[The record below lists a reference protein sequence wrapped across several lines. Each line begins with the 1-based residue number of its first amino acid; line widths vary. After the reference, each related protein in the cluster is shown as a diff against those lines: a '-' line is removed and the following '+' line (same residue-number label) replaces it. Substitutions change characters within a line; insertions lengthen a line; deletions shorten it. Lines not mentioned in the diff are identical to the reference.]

1 MSRPTLLCI
10 STYEKGQAFLRE
22 VARLGCDIHLLTVH
36 KLRDAD
42 WPRDILTGL
51 HTMPPNSDQDL
62 TPEQTLPYIAN
73 LMRHIPIA
81 RIVPLDEFDL
91 ETAAL
96 AREHLRLPGLGQ
108 TATRFFRDKL
118 AMREAAARAGIPVPE
133 FSSVA
138 NHDALWQFL
147 STTEGPWLLKP
158 RWSASAIGIHK
169 FSSPN
174 DVWPLLEKLGDAA
187 TNHLVERFV
196 PGDIFHVEGITF
208 NGNILFAAPHK
219 YGQPPFDTMHAGGI
233 FSTRA
238 LDRSTDEARALL
250 EIHAATL
257 HALGMT
263 AGVTHS
269 EFIRAHADG
278 RFYFLETAARVG
290 GAYIAE
296 VVEHASGIN
305 PWIEWARI
313 EVALARAGGSESS
326 PASPESSAEYTL
338 PPIRSDYSG
347 SLISL
352 ARQEWPDTSAYTDPE
367 IVHRLHKLHHAGL
380 IVRSPDPNRIEAL
393 LRDYTARFLTDFYAR
408 LDAPAKPTA

>member
-1 MSRPTLLCI
+1 
-10 STYEKGQAFLRE
+10 
-22 VARLGCDIHLLTVH
+22 
-36 KLRDAD
+36 
-42 WPRDILTGL
+42 
-51 HTMPPNSDQDL
+51 
-62 TPEQTLPYIAN
+62 
-73 LMRHIPIA
+73 MRHIPIE

-91 ETAAL
+91 EIAAL

-118 AMREAAARAGIPVPE
+118 AMREAASRAGVAVPA

-138 NHDALWQFL
+138 NHDALYQFL
-147 STTEGPWLLKP
+147 TTTEGPWLLKP

-169 FSSPN
+169 LNAPD
-174 DVWPLLEKLGDAA
+174 DVWPILDRLGDAA
-187 TNHLVERFV
+187 SNHLVERFL

-208 NGNILFAAPHK
+208 NGRILFAAPHK
-219 YGQPPFDTMHAGGI
+219 YGQPPFDTMHSGGI

-238 LDRSTDEARALL
+238 LDRSSDEARALL

-290 GAYIAE
+290 GAYIAD
-296 VVEHASGIN
+296 VVEHASGLN
-305 PWIEWARI
+305 PWVEWARI
-313 EVALARAGGSESS
+313 EAALARGED
-326 PASPESSAEYTL
+326 YTL
-338 PPIRSDYSG
+338 PPIRPDYAG

-367 IVHRLHKLHHAGL
+367 IVHRLAKLHHAGL
-380 IVRSPDPNRIEAL
+380 IVRSPDPARIESL
-393 LRDYTARFLTDFYAR
+393 LSTYTTRFYTDFYAR
-408 LDAPAKPTA
+408 LDPPPKPTA

>member
-1 MSRPTLLCI
+1 MPRPSILAIT
-10 STYEKGQAFLRE
+10 TYEKGQAFLRE
-22 VARLGCDIHLLTVH
+22 AAALGCDVHLLTVH

-42 WPRDILTGL
+42 WPRDILAGL
-51 HTMPPNSDQDL
+51 HTMPEDL
-62 TPEQTLPYIAN
+62 TAEQALLHIAN

-91 ETAAL
+91 EAAAL

-118 AMREAAARAGIPVPE
+118 AMREAAARAAVPVPA

-147 STTEGPWLLKP
+147 STTSGPWLLKP

-169 FSSPN
+169 FTDPN
-174 DVWPLLEKLGDAA
+174 QVWPLLERLGDAA

-208 NGNILFAAPHK
+208 SGQLLFAAPHK
-219 YGQPPFDTMHAGGI
+219 YGQPPFDTMHTGGI
-233 FSTRA
+233 FSTRS
-238 LDRSTDEARALL
+238 LNPTTDEARALL
-250 EIHAATL
+250 SIHAATL
-257 HALGMT
+257 AALGMQN
-263 AGVTHS
+263 GVTHS

-290 GAYIAE
+290 GAYIAD
-296 VVEHASGIN
+296 VVEHAAGIN

-313 EVALARAGGSESS
+313 EAALARNETYS
-326 PASPESSAEYTL
+326 L
-338 PPIRSDYSG
+338 PPIRSDYAG

-380 IVRSPDPNRIEAL
+380 ILRSPDPARIESL
-393 LRDYTARFLTDFYAR
+393 LTDYTRRFYTDFHAR

>member
-1 MSRPTLLCI
+1 MADCTFLCI

-22 VARLGCDIHLLTVH
+22 LARLGCPVHLLTVH

-42 WPRDILTGL
+42 WPRDILAGL
-51 HTMPPNSDQDL
+51 HTMPEGL
-62 TPEQTLPYIAN
+62 TAEQALPHITN

-96 AREHLRLPGLGQ
+96 AREHLRLPGMGQ
-108 TATRFFRDKL
+108 TATRWFRDKL
-118 AMREAAARAGIPVPE
+118 AMREGAAHAGVPVPA

-147 STTEGPWLLKP
+147 QSTEGPWLLKP
-158 RWSASAIGIHK
+158 RWSASAIGIQK
-169 FSSPN
+169 FSDPN
-174 DVWPLLEKLGDAA
+174 EIWPHLDRLGDEAS
-187 TNHLVERFV
+187 NHLVERFV
-196 PGDIFHVEGITF
+196 PGDIFHVEGITWKSEL
-208 NGNILFAAPHK
+208 IFAAPHK
-219 YGQPPFDTMHAGGI
+219 YGQPPFETMHTGGI

-238 LDRSTDEARALL
+238 LDRNSSEAAELL
-250 EIHAATL
+250 AIHTATL
-257 HALGMT
+257 RALGMT
-263 AGVTHS
+263 SGVTHS

-296 VVEHASGIN
+296 VVEHGAGIN

-313 EVALARAGGSESS
+313 EVALARGE
-326 PASPESSAEYTL
+326 EYTL
-338 PPIRSDYSG
+338 PPIRPDYAG

-367 IVHRLHKLHHAGL
+367 IVHRLRKHHHAGI
-380 IVRSPDPNRIEAL
+380 IVRSYDPARIEGL
-393 LRDYTARFLTDFYAR
+393 LASYTQRFLTDFYAR
-408 LDAPAKPTA
+408 MDAPPKPTT

>member
-1 MSRPTLLCI
+1 MSRPTILCI

-22 VARLGCDIHLLTVH
+22 TARLGCDTHLLTVH

-42 WPRDILTGL
+42 WPRDILAGL
-51 HTMPPNSDQDL
+51 HTIPEDL
-62 TPEQTLPYIAN
+62 TPEQTLPYIAA
-73 LMRHIPIA
+73 LMRHIPIT

-96 AREHLRLPGLGQ
+96 AREHLRLPGMGQ

-118 AMREAAARAGIPVPE
+118 AMREGAARAGVAVPT

-169 FSSPN
+169 FSDPN
-174 DVWPLLEKLGDAA
+174 AVWPLLKKLGDAA
-187 TNHLVERFV
+187 TNHLVERFL

-208 NGNILFAAPHK
+208 NAQLLFAAPFK
-219 YGQPPFDTMHAGGI
+219 YGQPPFDTMHTGGI

-238 LDRSTDEARALL
+238 IDRSSAEAAELL
-250 EIHAATL
+250 AIHAATL
-257 HALGMT
+257 RALGMT
-263 AGVTHS
+263 DGVTHS
-269 EFIRAHADG
+269 EFIRAHANG

-290 GAYIAE
+290 GAYIAD
-296 VVEHASGIN
+296 VVEHASGLN
-305 PWIEWARI
+305 PWVEWARI
-313 EVALARAGGSESS
+313 ESALAHNS
-326 PASPESSAEYTL
+326 EYTL
-338 PPIRSDYSG
+338 PPIRSDYAG

-352 ARQEWPDTSAYTDPE
+352 ARQEWPDTAAYTEPE

-380 IVRSPDPNRIEAL
+380 ILRSPDPARIEFL
-393 LRDYTARFLTDFYAR
+393 LASYTTRFLTDFYAR
-408 LDAPAKPTA
+408 LDAPAKPTS

>member
-1 MSRPTLLCI
+1 MSRATILCI

-22 VARLGCDIHLLTVH
+22 AARLGCDVHLLTVH
-36 KLRDAD
+36 KLRGAD
-42 WPRDILTGL
+42 WPRDILAGL
-51 HTMPPNSDQDL
+51 HTIPEDL
-62 TPEQTLPYIAN
+62 TPEQTLPHIAN

-108 TATRFFRDKL
+108 TATRPFRDKL
-118 AMREAAARAGIPVPE
+118 AMRETAARVGVAVPD

-138 NHDALWQFL
+138 NHDALYRFL
-147 STTEGPWLLKP
+147 QSTQGPWLLKP

-169 FSSPN
+169 LQN
-174 DVWPLLEKLGDAA
+174 TDEVWPLLERLGDAA
-187 TNHLVERFV
+187 SNHLVERFL

-208 NGNILFAAPHK
+208 NGQLLYAAPHK
-219 YGQPPFDTMHAGGI
+219 YGQPPFETMHAGGI

-238 LDRSTDEARALL
+238 IDRSSADAAELFA
-250 EIHAATL
+250 IHAATL
-257 HALGMT
+257 RALGMKD
-263 AGVTHS
+263 GVTHS

-296 VVEHASGIN
+296 LVEHASGLN
-305 PWIEWARI
+305 PWVEWARI
-313 EVALARAGGSESS
+313 EVALVRGEDYA
-326 PASPESSAEYTL
+326 L

-367 IVHRLHKLHHAGL
+367 IVHRLRKLHHAGL
-380 IVRSPDPNRIEAL
+380 IVRSPDPARIESL
-393 LRDYTARFLTDFYAR
+393 LSSYTTRFLTDFFAR
-408 LDAPAKPTA
+408 LDAPDKPTA